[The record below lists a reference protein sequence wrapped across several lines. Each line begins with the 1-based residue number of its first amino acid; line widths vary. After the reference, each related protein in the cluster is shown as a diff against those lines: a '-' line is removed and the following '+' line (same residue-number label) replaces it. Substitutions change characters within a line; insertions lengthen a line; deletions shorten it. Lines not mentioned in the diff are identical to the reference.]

1 MGGPA
6 SFVIEHVTRY
16 HYSSPVIGCVM
27 SLCLKPCDDA
37 GQRLLEFDIETDPPA
52 PVNEER
58 DSFGNTKH
66 VLNVHREHRALAIT
80 ACSTVE
86 PAPPA
91 PLPASCRAG
100 AWDEIGQWRDSFT
113 LWDFT
118 RPSELTEPSPAL
130 AALTAR
136 LGIEPVGDPLHS
148 VQRLSNTLYRS
159 FDYVPGSTTAVS
171 PVDHILE
178 TGRGV
183 CQDYAHAMI
192 AIARSW
198 GVPTRYVSGYLYVAD
213 PDAADAPAPQSA
225 SHAWVECLLPDLGWV
240 GFDATNDSLAG
251 WDHIRLAVGRDY
263 RDVAPTSGIFR
274 GGGESHIEVEVRVR
288 PYQPG

>member
-1 MGGPA
+1 MGGPPFA
-6 SFVIEHVTRY
+6 IEHVTRY

-37 GQRLLEFDIETDPPA
+37 GQRLLDFDIDTDPPA

-66 VLNVHREHRALAIT
+66 VLNVHREHRALTIT
-80 ACSTVE
+80 AFSTVA
-86 PAPPA
+86 PAPPN

-100 AWDEIGQWRDSFT
+100 AWDEIRHWGDSFT

-118 RPSELTEPSPAL
+118 RPSALTEPSPAL
-130 AALTAR
+130 VALAAR
-136 LGIEPVGDPLHS
+136 LGIEPGGDPLHA

-159 FDYVPGSTTAVS
+159 FDYVPGSTTVVS

-198 GVPTRYVSGYLYVAD
+198 GMPTRYVSGYLYE
-213 PDAADAPAPQSA
+213 PESNGDAQSA

-251 WDHIRLAVGRDY
+251 RDHIRLAVGRDY

-288 PYQPG
+288 PHQPG